1 MRRFA
6 FPLMLLLL
14 AAPLAA
20 RDSLGVFGDW
30 GAFRDPA
37 AGRCYAIAAAQT
49 SRNRDFAPFASVGSW
64 PGRQVRGQLHLRPSR
79 RLPAGSTA
87 TLRIGT
93 ANFRVSGGA
102 SDLWAADARA
112 DAAILAAMRS
122 AGSMVLSAR
131 DARGRNFTDRY
142 SLRGVA
148 TAIDAASVGCARAG

>member
-6 FPLMLLLL
+6 LPLALLLL

-20 RDSLGVFGDW
+20 RDSLGVFGEW

-37 AGRCYAIAAAQT
+37 MPRCYAIAAPET
-49 SRNRDFAPFASVGSW
+49 SSNRDFAPFASVGSW

-79 RLPAGSTA
+79 RLPSGSTA
-87 TLRIGT
+87 NLRVGT
-93 ANFRVSGGA
+93 ANFRVSGGE
-102 SDLWAADARA
+102 SDLWATDARA

-148 TAIDAASVGCARAG
+148 TALDAASVGCARR